1 MEVAG
6 PHLGPPP
13 HRIRLPI
20 NHIGVG
26 VNLSPA
32 ILAISGSLRRAS
44 VNSAAVRAAARAG
57 ARESIAVTISDAVR
71 HLPHFD
77 PDCEGA
83 PPEQVLEF
91 RAACAAASG
100 VLLAV
105 PEYAH
110 GIPGALKNALDWAV
124 GDVCLNYK
132 PVGVL
137 DVAPPGRG
145 AHVRR
150 ALDEVLAALDAD
162 VTHYEVPV
170 GRADRDA
177 NGEIQSSEVLD
188 ALTAIVVD
196 FGSRLV
202 AHSARTRPALRSRW
216 DN

>member
-1 MEVAG
+1 
-6 PHLGPPP
+6 
-13 HRIRLPI
+13 
-20 NHIGVG
+20 
-26 VNLSPA
+26 VNPSTS

-44 VNSAAVRAAARAG
+44 VNSAAIRAAARAG
-57 ARESIAVTISDAVR
+57 ARERIAVTVTDAVR
-71 HLPHFD
+71 RLPHFD
-77 PDCEGA
+77 SDREGA
-83 PPEQVLEF
+83 PPKQVLGF
-91 RAACAAASG
+91 RAECAAASG
-100 VLLAV
+100 ILLAV

-110 GIPGALKNALDWAV
+110 GIPGAFKNALDWAV

-150 ALDEVLAALDAD
+150 ALDDVLSALDAE

-177 NGEIQSSEVLD
+177 NGEIQTAVVLD

-196 FGSRLV
+196 FGSRVV
-202 AHSARTRPALRSRW
+202 AHSARTRLTLRSPW
-216 DN
+216 DNN